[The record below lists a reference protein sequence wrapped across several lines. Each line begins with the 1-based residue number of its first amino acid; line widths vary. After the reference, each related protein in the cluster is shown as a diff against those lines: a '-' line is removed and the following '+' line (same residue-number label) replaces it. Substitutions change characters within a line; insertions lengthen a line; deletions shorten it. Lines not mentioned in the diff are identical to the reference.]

1 MMENTQPFPWVL
13 FPLPE
18 IRHRAYSFQAVVDA
32 GFEPSEYR
40 SLLHDESSMT
50 AEAVLD
56 FKVWGKAPSL
66 TCFFRNI
73 RTGEK
78 FRLSAFDNERD
89 RRYTPRDRGIDFSER
104 GIENGL
110 HLVTAVKGKR
120 GRCAWQSAKLL
131 LAAGRECEILARIA
145 AVFTGP
151 DK

>member
-1 MMENTQPFPWVL
+1 MENTQPFPWVL

-18 IRHRAYSFQAVVDA
+18 IRHRAYSFQAVVDS

-40 SLLHDESSMT
+40 SLIHDESPMT

-78 FRLSAFDNERD
+78 FRLSAFDND
-89 RRYTPRDRGIDFSER
+89 RNRCYTPRDKGIDFSER

-110 HLVTAVKGKR
+110 YLVTTVKGKK

-131 LAAGRECEILARIA
+131 LAADRESEILERVA